1 MTIHVTITLYDGESA
16 VTSTKEITQDIIDMG
31 LLSAVT
37 TDMSNGIRFDPKS
50 STRKNVQSVDQV
62 DCVTEEKSNG

>member
-1 MTIHVTITLYDGESA
+1 MTIRVTITLSGGETA

-37 TDMSNGIRFDPKS
+37 TDMSSRIQFKS
-50 STRKNVQSVDQV
+50 KAVQSTDH
-62 DCVTEEKSNG
+62 DECFTEEKSND